1 MGKKKVKK
9 KNKKSF
15 LLDTSIFIEKCKYP
29 SIQEFLEKKRS
40 GGYNLVSAFF
50 VLYEYKVGFI
60 MGLIDFYFMVKA
72 YDEIDKALVKWSEKW
87 GRASKNALIYMAM
100 ILRIKKSIN
109 NSDIKGFLEKLEYV
123 IFDEANNFDTF
134 LDGMV
139 GEFQNDEIV
148 KFKIRTKED
157 FSNFTVLYNKRK
169 SIPLDNFWEKNI
181 DSLDKIIKSKEL
193 EKQYNKIHKHL
204 QDIKASYIKANN
216 FYCNKTIGDAV
227 IATDCASKRTILSKD
242 KSFSVLCNALN
253 KKSEI
258 IKVEDYSD

>member
-109 NSDIKGFLEKLEYV
+109 NSDVITSYSIHYTKLY
-123 IFDEANNFDTF
+123 DY
-134 LDGMV
+134 LPL
-139 GEFQNDEIV
+139 
-148 KFKIRTKED
+148 
-157 FSNFTVLYNKRK
+157 LYQPSHRL
-169 SIPLDNFWEKNI
+169 PA
-181 DSLDKIIKSKEL
+181 KSKQRPRQPGGIRML
-193 EKQYNKIHKHL
+193 SPRGKWI
-204 QDIKASYIKANN
+204 N
-216 FYCNKTIGDAV
+216 F
-227 IATDCASKRTILSKD
+227 
-242 KSFSVLCNALN
+242 
-253 KKSEI
+253 
-258 IKVEDYSD
+258 